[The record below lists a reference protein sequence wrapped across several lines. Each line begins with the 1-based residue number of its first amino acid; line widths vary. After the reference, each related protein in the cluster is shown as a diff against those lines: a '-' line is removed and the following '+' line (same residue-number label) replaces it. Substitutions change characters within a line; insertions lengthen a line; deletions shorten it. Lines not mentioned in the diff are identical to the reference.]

1 LAGAFVVVHLLF
13 FAVWNYSIIGSSGFQ
28 ADVKGESNEKG
39 NFNHGTAKTL
49 GEGAVNT
56 AIMADATKAGVQRI
70 EKEPQ
75 P

>member
-1 LAGAFVVVHLLF
+1 M
-13 FAVWNYSIIGSSGFQ
+13 
-28 ADVKGESNEKG
+28 KGESNEKG